1 MSTNWYLI
9 KEGYINLR
17 KHGSKTFSTIL
28 VICATMIII
37 GIFLLLF
44 QNVNVN
50 VKTVREEQG
59 LQAFIEDS
67 ATESDVEY
75 ITDKVKNISGVKEVK
90 YITKEMGFENAK
102 EVFKDYDYFLSGLE
116 NVDIFPR
123 SLVIKFL
130 DISNSSTVK
139 EEVEKIDGIYK
150 VRYDEST
157 IEAVV
162 AISKIANVF
171 LLGVGA
177 VLLVVSIFII
187 SNTIKLAVYSNKRE
201 IFIMR
206 YMGATN
212 KFIKTPF
219 VVEGALMGIVSAITS
234 FILLSIAY
242 IALYARVPEL
252 NAALGSFG
260 ILPYSSL
267 WYQVLILFFALGIFI
282 GVFGSSISIKKYLKV

>member
-1 MSTNWYLI
+1 MSTNGYLI

-123 SLVIKFL
+123 SLVIKFS
-130 DISNSSTVK
+130 DISNSSLVK
-139 EEVEKIDGIYK
+139 TEVEKIDGIYK

-177 VLLVVSIFII
+177 VLLIVSIFII

-242 IALYARVPEL
+242 IVLYARVPEL

>member
-1 MSTNWYLI
+1 MSTNGYLI

-242 IALYARVPEL
+242 IVLYARVPEL